1 MDDGCPQ
8 SNRKIPRGGKKNE
21 RMDRQSQQEIKM
33 QHAERS
39 ASKAGGRR
47 SLELRK
53 KKGGWKK
60 VISFR
65 KHGDKKARI
74 RRRSDV

>member
-1 MDDGCPQ
+1 MPSVRQKDSQ
-8 SNRKIPRGGKKNE
+8 RREKKE
-21 RMDRQSQQEIKM
+21 KMDRQSQQEIKM

-47 SLELRK
+47 SLELLSEEK
-53 KKGGWKK
+53 KKRGWKK